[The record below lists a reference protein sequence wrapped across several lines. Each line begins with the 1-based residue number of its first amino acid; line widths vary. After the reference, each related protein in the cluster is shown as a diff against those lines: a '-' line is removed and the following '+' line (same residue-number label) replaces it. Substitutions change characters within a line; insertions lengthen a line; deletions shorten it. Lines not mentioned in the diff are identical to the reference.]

1 MIDQIY
7 QRLTAW
13 VQKTLG
19 PIELSFDRPED
30 RPAGSGINLYLLDM
44 IDTPSPRGTKR
55 APLQLSLHYLVTS
68 WAGQPAEAHRL
79 LSELAFAAMEYPEI
93 EVEFKPLAADLW
105 LALDI
110 KPRPAFVLKVPL
122 RKERPEPVIKY
133 VRQPIIVQALP
144 AVSLSG
150 VILTPDDVPIA
161 NAQVELAGTHTITRT
176 NANGQFRFAMLPAA
190 SGEQTLLVRA
200 KGREMTLTVK
210 QPDTDNE
217 ALVVHVNLLE
227 GRED

>member
-7 QRLTAW
+7 QRLTEW

-19 PIELSFDRPED
+19 QIELSFDRPED
-30 RPAGSGINLYLLDM
+30 QKAGSGINLYLLDM

-79 LSELAFAAMEYPEI
+79 LSELAFAAMEYPET
-93 EVEFKPLAADLW
+93 EVEFKPLSADLW
-105 LALDI
+105 IALDI
-110 KPRPAFVLKVPL
+110 KPRPSFVLKVPL
-122 RKERPEPVIKY
+122 RKERPEPAAQY
-133 VRQPIIVQALP
+133 VRKPIVVQAMP

-161 NAQVELAGTHTITRT
+161 NAQVELAGTHTLTRT

-190 SGEQTLLVRA
+190 LGEQTLLVRA
-200 KGREMTLTVK
+200 KGRAMTFTVK
-210 QPDTDNE
+210 RPDTDTE
-217 ALVVHVNLLE
+217 TLVVHFNLLE
-227 GRED
+227 EKED